1 MTNEELA
8 TIIQAGERAH
18 ILTLWEQVRRFT
30 YRQSKRWYLALGN
43 RAGMDLEDFQQV
55 AFLAILEALERDTYG
70 RKARCIEAAAS
81 ITGYDPVAAKELFT
95 AAFNDALEA
104 GYITDNDG
112 DGISD
117 QTVRIEYCLSA
128 DDDFQTK
135 LVNYLDEKVNEAAQ
149 GTPFEGKIEIYKSA
163 PYGNSWSDKIK
174 TGMSDCVLAGWS
186 GSALDPFGLTD
197 QYVNPAYAYDG
208 AWFDANS
215 VEMTMTIDGTEITGT
230 LVQWSDALNGAT
242 VDFGGTEYNF
252 GDGMADVETRL
263 DILAAL
269 EVEFLK
275 TYDYLPLIQDG
286 GMSLLTQQ
294 AYYVV
299 EEYNPIMGRGGIQY
313 LKYNYNE
320 DEWTDYIAEQGGELK
335 Y

>member
-1 MTNEELA
+1 
-8 TIIQAGERAH
+8 
-18 ILTLWEQVRRFT
+18 
-30 YRQSKRWYLALGN
+30 
-43 RAGMDLEDFQQV
+43 
-55 AFLAILEALERDTYG
+55 
-70 RKARCIEAAAS
+70 
-81 ITGYDPVAAKELFT
+81 
-95 AAFNDALEA
+95 
-104 GYITDNDG
+104 
-112 DGISD
+112 
-117 QTVRIEYCLSA
+117 
-128 DDDFQTK
+128 
-135 LVNYLDEKVNEAAQ
+135 
-149 GTPFEGKIEIYKSA
+149 
-163 PYGNSWSDKIK
+163 
-174 TGMSDCVLAGWS
+174 
-186 GSALDPFGLTD
+186 
-197 QYVNPAYAYDG
+197 
-208 AWFDANS
+208 
-215 VEMTMTIDGTEITGT
+215 MTMTIDGTEITGT

-252 GDGMADVETRL
+252 GDGMTDVDTRL